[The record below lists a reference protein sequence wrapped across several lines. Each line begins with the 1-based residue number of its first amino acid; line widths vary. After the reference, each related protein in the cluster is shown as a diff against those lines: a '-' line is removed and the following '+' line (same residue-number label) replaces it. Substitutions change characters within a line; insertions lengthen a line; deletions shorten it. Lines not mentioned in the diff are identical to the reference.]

1 MEKKNTIFCDIDG
14 TIFVY
19 RKFETYTQTKP
30 EVIPS
35 TLKYLKEQSELGHM
49 IVLTT
54 ARPQY
59 LEVHTIKELIEAE
72 VPYDKLIMGIERGPR
87 YLINDLDPNK
97 EGLRAFAIN
106 LIRDKGFKE

>member
-14 TIFVY
+14 TIFMY

-35 TLKYLKEQSELGHM
+35 TLEYLKEQSSLGHM

-59 LEVHTIKELIEAE
+59 MMTHTINELIEAE

-87 YLINDLDPNK
+87 YLINDIDPNQG
-97 EGLRAFAIN
+97 GLRAFAIN
-106 LIRDKGFKE
+106 LIRDKGFEE

>member
-35 TLKYLKEQSELGHM
+35 TVKYLKEQADLGHM

-54 ARPQY
+54 ARPEH
-59 LEVHTIKELIEAE
+59 LETHTIRELLETRI
-72 VPYDKLIMGIERGPR
+72 PYHKLIMGIERGPR
-87 YLINDLDPNK
+87 YLINDMDPQN
-97 EGLRAFAIN
+97 EGLRAYAIN
-106 LIRDKGFKE
+106 LVRDKGFDE